1 MRIYLDTYIVKK
13 ISHFTNKL
21 STFVLMV
28 ARLTIVALKFF
39 SYEKLIATY
48 IYSEIAVEKA
58 VINVSKVSDLSRE
71 GEIST
76 KINQ

>member
-1 MRIYLDTYIVKK
+1 MCYQGVNNVLISWIIGNFPIFLTRKEFETFELEMRIYLDTYIVKK

-39 SYEKLIATY
+39 QL
-48 IYSEIAVEKA
+48 
-58 VINVSKVSDLSRE
+58 
-71 GEIST
+71 
-76 KINQ
+76 

>member
-1 MRIYLDTYIVKK
+1 
-13 ISHFTNKL
+13 
-21 STFVLMV
+21 MV

-48 IYSEIAVEKA
+48 IYSEIAVGKA

-76 KINQ
+76 EINQ

>member
-1 MRIYLDTYIVKK
+1 MRIYLGTYIVKK
-13 ISHFTNKL
+13 ISPFTTQAQSIGFDGSQANYSSAK
-21 STFVLMV
+21 
-28 ARLTIVALKFF
+28 IF